1 MVYLETIEKAR
12 EILKNIIHITPL
24 QKNIHLSEKYQADI
38 YLKREDL
45 NTVRSYKIRGAYNKI
60 YQLSDTEK
68 KRGIICASAGN
79 HAQGVAYSC
88 YQLKIYG
95 KIYMPI
101 PTTKQKIEQ
110 VKNFGKQY
118 VEVILTG
125 DTFDDANAEG
135 MKEAKLKKY
144 SFIPPFEDEK
154 IIEGQGTVACE
165 ILEQIDNKQIDY
177 VIIPIGGGG
186 LCAGMGMYFHIKSPS
201 TKIIGVEPLGAPA
214 MRKSLEENALITL
227 DNIDKFVDGAAVKKI
242 GAINFDICKKFLTC
256 NNIILI
262 PEGKVCTTLL
272 QLYNESGIIVE
283 PAGALSVSAL
293 DFMKETIKGKTVVVV
308 ISGGNNDILRMP
320 EIQQRSMLYEGLIH
334 YFIIYFS
341 QRAGALKE
349 FLINVL
355 GPNDD
360 IIRFEYTKKTNRE
373 NGPAIIGI
381 QIKDKND
388 YQHLIQRMRENQI
401 IFEDLKDKMELFDAL
416 V

>member
-12 EILKNIIHITPL
+12 EVLKNVMNITPL

-68 KRGIICASAGN
+68 KMGIVCASAGN

-88 YQLKIYG
+88 YHLNIYG

-110 VKNFGKQY
+110 VKSFGKQF

-125 DTFDDANAEG
+125 DTFDDANTEAV
-135 MKEAKLKKY
+135 KEAKQKGY

-165 ILEQIDNKQIDY
+165 ILEQIDNKLIDY
-177 VIIPIGGGG
+177 VVIPIGGGG
-186 LCAGMGMYFHIKSPS
+186 LVAGMGLYFDRKSPS
-201 TKIIGVEPLGAPA
+201 TKIIGVEPLGAPS
-214 MRKSLEENALITL
+214 MQKSLEANMLITL
-227 DNIDKFVDGAAVKKI
+227 QNIDKFVDGAAVKKV
-242 GAINFDICKKFLTC
+242 GAINFEICKKFLTHQD
-256 NNIILI
+256 IVLI

-293 DFMKETIKGKTVVVV
+293 DFMKETIKGKTVVVI

-349 FLINVL
+349 FLVNVL

-381 QIKDKND
+381 QIKNKND
-388 YQHLIQRMRENQI
+388 YQHLIEKMRNNHI
-401 IFEDLKDKMELFDAL
+401 VFEDLEDKMELFDAL